1 MELFEM
7 YLSKIK
13 VDFSITV
20 FSPRL
25 AQLTPGMSG
34 EKDKE
39 ALFSSIKKNE
49 ELWEKCFNFH
59 NKLMVE

>member
-34 EKDKE
+34 EKDT
-39 ALFSSIKKNE
+39 LFSSIKKNE

-59 NKLMVE
+59 SKLMVE